1 MERLVEELIR
11 KLECSYNR
19 AAGGIFVMEHSG
31 SWPYQRLRYCLVV
44 AVQDVTTEE
53 IWVKGTWY
61 ILFKNSSY
69 LEVKTLI

>member
-1 MERLVEELIR
+1 MEELIR

-53 IWVKGTWY
+53 IWVKGTWSLLHCSLSRVY
-61 ILFKNSSY
+61 M
-69 LEVKTLI
+69 